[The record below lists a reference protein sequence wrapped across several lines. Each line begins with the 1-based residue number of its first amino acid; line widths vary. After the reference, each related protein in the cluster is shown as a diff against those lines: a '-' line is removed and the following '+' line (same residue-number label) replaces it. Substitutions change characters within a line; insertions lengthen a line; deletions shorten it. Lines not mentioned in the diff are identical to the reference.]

1 MKELLPMP
9 PTPISNFITHSRLSL
24 AFAITLALLSPLR
37 AQSAAPAHG
46 STMAVGT
53 MAERHQAMQ
62 SQREMMMAEM
72 KQQDTELSAQ
82 LARIKS
88 ASKAQK
94 VDLLVAVVAR
104 MVEQRAAMHAQMDAM
119 MKEMM
124 AVMPMAPGSMSSQ
137 PMMNDMPSQP
147 AGMMEKKD

>member
-1 MKELLPMP
+1 
-9 PTPISNFITHSRLSL
+9 
-24 AFAITLALLSPLR
+24 
-37 AQSAAPAHG
+37 
-46 STMAVGT
+46 
-53 MAERHQAMQ
+53 
-62 SQREMMMAEM
+62 MMMAEM